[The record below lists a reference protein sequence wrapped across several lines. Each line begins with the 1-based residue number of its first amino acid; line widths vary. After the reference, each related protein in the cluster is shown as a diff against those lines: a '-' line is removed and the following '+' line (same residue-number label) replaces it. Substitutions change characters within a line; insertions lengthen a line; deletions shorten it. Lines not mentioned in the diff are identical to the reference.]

1 MFGRSARF
9 RLLAASAVV
18 IILAVQVAG
27 AVIIVIFERHLVRTA
42 DHDLD
47 ALLDQL
53 ASMLVLNRDGHPA
66 MASEL
71 ADPRFRQPFSGRYWQ
86 ISTKGVAVLRSR
98 SLWDVELPIANPP
111 APGAGISRAELLGPE
126 GLAVRVAV
134 MTITIGDES
143 QNQGTHY
150 VLASAIN
157 RSEIERLGSSFASDV
172 LGAVA
177 VLGFLL
183 IASAWA
189 QVTVGLAPF
198 EGLRKDLEAI
208 RIGNS
213 QRLNTEELVTEVQP
227 LARETNRLLEVQDL
241 AIAAA
246 RKRAGDLAH
255 GLKTP
260 LTALAMV
267 AEQLRRSD
275 QAEVAE
281 EIELQIRGIGQH
293 VEREL
298 ALARIAARAR
308 AQKRACIEPV
318 VAGVVRTMRKLPRGS
333 DIAWHIDCPPELATA
348 VDEVDLAEILG
359 NLLDNARKWSRSKV
373 RVSARS
379 NGNVVELHTE
389 DDGPGFSP
397 QDHARVLQRGG
408 RLDESIPGSG
418 LGLAITKEIIEAY
431 QGSMQFHE
439 SRLGGLHVEIT
450 LPVPS

>member
-1 MFGRSARF
+1 VFGRSARF

-18 IILAVQVAG
+18 IIFAVQVAG

-53 ASMLVLNRDGHPA
+53 ASMLVLNPDGHPA

-86 ISTKGVAVLRSR
+86 ISTKGAAVLRSR